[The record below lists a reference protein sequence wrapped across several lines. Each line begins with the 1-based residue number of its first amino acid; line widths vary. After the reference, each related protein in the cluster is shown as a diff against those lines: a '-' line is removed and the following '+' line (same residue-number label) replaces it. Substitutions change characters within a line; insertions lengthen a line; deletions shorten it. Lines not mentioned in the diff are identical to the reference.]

1 MIIQT
6 ISTEQKE
13 EMKAL
18 AKQCKAKVSFTG
30 PRITLTSK
38 CFSGRYPNSID
49 GYQAA
54 KATLEKLLPK
64 QS

>member
-1 MIIQT
+1 MIQP

-18 AKQCKAKVSFTG
+18 AKACKAKVSFSG

-38 CFSGRYPNSID
+38 CFSGRYPNDQD
-49 GYQAA
+49 GYFAA
-54 KATLEKLLPK
+54 RAILEHWTPK
-64 QS
+64 PK